1 MGQKVGLAM
10 LFVVAVALLV
20 IAWSVASGGDG
31 GTAGN
36 RERVLAPIEQAD
48 ILVLES
54 FPPQYTLHVVA
65 GLPSGCAKPAGHE
78 VTRSGDVIR
87 VRVYNSMPVGDVAC
101 TMIYGTYELNI
112 PLGSDF
118 RSGRDYVVEVND
130 RRLTLRAQ

>member
-31 GTAGN
+31 GTTGG

-65 GLPSGCAKPAGHE
+65 GLPNGCARAAGHE

-87 VRVYNSMPVGDVAC
+87 VRVYNSMPTGDVVC

-112 PLGSDF
+112 GLGSDF
-118 RSGRDYVVEVND
+118 QSGRQYRVEVND
-130 RRLTLRAQ
+130 QVLTLDAQ